1 MGQAAVRTCGRS
13 KSYVTELY
21 EWFRKF
27 VIECPSGLIALH
39 EFQRHFCDGTVGSE
53 SAEYAEQIFRTLDSN
68 GDGVV
73 DFREYVMAISM
84 LIEGSAVEKLRW
96 SFKLY
101 DKDRDGA
108 ITKEEMLEIMQVYRL
123 CVVVYKTEDVP
134 DVAVRLM
141 CVSLFGQ
148 AVYKMNVAA
157 GLTKPNPLTAEECTS
172 RIFVR
177 LDKDNN
183 AIISLEEFI
192 EGALD
197 DNWIREM
204 LECDPSTVK
213 VGRPLKRDTALEN
226 PRLI

>member
-1 MGQAAVRTCGRS
+1 MGQAATLPCRRGE
-13 KSYVTELY
+13 SYVTELY

-27 VIECPSGLIALH
+27 INECPSGLITLH
-39 EFQRHFCDGTVGSE
+39 EFQRHFCNGTVGSE

-84 LIEGSAVEKLRW
+84 LIDGSAVEKLQW
-96 SFKLY
+96 SFRLY
-101 DKDRDGA
+101 DKDSDGA
-108 ITKEEMLEIMQVYRL
+108 ITREEMLEIMQ
-123 CVVVYKTEDVP
+123 
-134 DVAVRLM
+134 
-141 CVSLFGQ
+141 
-148 AVYKMNVAA
+148 AVYKMSVAA
-157 GLTKPNPLTAEECTS
+157 ALTKANSLTAEECTN

-197 DNWIREM
+197 DDWIREM
-204 LECDPSTVK
+204 LECDPSTVNVK
-213 VGRPLKRDTALEN
+213 RPLRRDTVLGTHG
-226 PRLI
+226 

>member
-1 MGQAAVRTCGRS
+1 MGQAATLPCIGG

-27 VIECPSGLIALH
+27 INECPSGLITLH
-39 EFQRHFCDGTVGSE
+39 EFQRHFCNGTVGSE
-53 SAEYAEQIFRTLDSN
+53 SAEYAEQIFRTLDNN
-68 GDGVV
+68 GDGMV

-108 ITKEEMLEIMQVYRL
+108 ITREEMLEIMQAVH
-123 CVVVYKTEDVP
+123 KMS
-134 DVAVRLM
+134 VATAL
-141 CVSLFGQ
+141 
-148 AVYKMNVAA
+148 A
-157 GLTKPNPLTAEECTS
+157 KPNPLTAEECTN
-172 RIFVR
+172 RIFLR

-183 AIISLEEFI
+183 AVISLEEFI

-197 DNWIREM
+197 DDWIREM
-204 LECDPSTVK
+204 LECDPRTVK
-213 VGRPLKRDTALEN
+213 VERPLRRDTALGTHG
-226 PRLI
+226 

>member
-1 MGQAAVRTCGRS
+1 MGQAATLPCPRGE
-13 KSYVTELY
+13 SYITELY

-27 VIECPSGLIALH
+27 INECPSGLITLH
-39 EFQRHFCDGTVGSE
+39 EFQRHFCNGTVGSE

-108 ITKEEMLEIMQVYRL
+108 ITREEMLEIMQ
-123 CVVVYKTEDVP
+123 
-134 DVAVRLM
+134 
-141 CVSLFGQ
+141 
-148 AVYKMNVAA
+148 AVYKMNMAA
-157 GLTKPNPLTAEECTS
+157 ALIKPNPLTPEECTN

-183 AIISLEEFI
+183 AVISLEEFI

-197 DNWIREM
+197 DDWIREM

-213 VGRPLKRDTALEN
+213 VERPLRRDTVLGTHG
-226 PRLI
+226 

>member
-1 MGQAAVRTCGRS
+1 MGQAATLPCRRGE
-13 KSYVTELY
+13 SYVTELY

-27 VIECPSGLIALH
+27 INECPSGLITLH

-53 SAEYAEQIFRTLDSN
+53 SAEYAEQIFRTLDNN

-73 DFREYVMAISM
+73 DFREYVVAISM
-84 LIEGSAVEKLRW
+84 LIEGSAVEKLCW

-108 ITKEEMLEIMQVYRL
+108 ITKGEMLEIMQ
-123 CVVVYKTEDVP
+123 
-134 DVAVRLM
+134 AV
-141 CVSLFGQ
+141 S
-148 AVYKMNVAA
+148 KMSVAA
-157 GLTKPNPLTAEECTS
+157 ALTKPNPLTAEECTN

-183 AIISLEEFI
+183 AIITLEEFI

-197 DNWIREM
+197 DDWIREM

-213 VGRPLKRDTALEN
+213 VERPLRRDSALGTDGE
-226 PRLI
+226 PEVG

>member
-1 MGQAAVRTCGRS
+1 MGQAATLPCRRGE
-13 KSYVTELY
+13 SYVTELY

-27 VIECPSGLIALH
+27 INECPSGLITLH
-39 EFQRHFCDGTVGSE
+39 EFRRHFCDGTVGNE
-53 SAEYAEQIFRTLDSN
+53 SAEYAEQIFRTLDNN

-84 LIEGSAVEKLRW
+84 LIEGSSEEKLRW

-108 ITKEEMLEIMQVYRL
+108 ITREEMLDIM
-123 CVVVYKTEDVP
+123 
-134 DVAVRLM
+134 
-141 CVSLFGQ
+141 Q
-148 AVYKMNVAA
+148 AVYKMSVAA
-157 GLTKPNPLTAEECTS
+157 GLTKLNPLTAEECTN
-172 RIFVR
+172 RIFMR

-183 AIISLEEFI
+183 AIISLEEFT

-197 DNWIREM
+197 DDWIREM

-213 VGRPLKRDTALEN
+213 VERPLKRDTAL
-226 PRLI
+226 

>member
-1 MGQAAVRTCGRS
+1 MGQAATLPCRRGE
-13 KSYVTELY
+13 SYVTELY
-21 EWFRKF
+21 KWFRKF
-27 VIECPSGLIALH
+27 INECPSGLISLH
-39 EFQRHFCDGTVGSE
+39 EFQRHFCNGTVGNE

-73 DFREYVMAISM
+73 DFREYVMAISL

-108 ITKEEMLEIMQVYRL
+108 ITRDEMLEIM
-123 CVVVYKTEDVP
+123 K
-134 DVAVRLM
+134 
-141 CVSLFGQ
+141 
-148 AVYKMNVAA
+148 AVYKMGVAA
-157 GLTKPNPLTAEECTS
+157 ALTNLDPLTAEECTN

-183 AIISLEEFI
+183 AVISLEEFI

-197 DNWIREM
+197 DDWIREM
-204 LECDPSTVK
+204 VECDPSTVTVEK
-213 VGRPLKRDTALEN
+213 PLQVDDNSGTN
-226 PRLI
+226 T

>member
-1 MGQAAVRTCGRS
+1 MGQAATLPCRRGE
-13 KSYVTELY
+13 SYVTDLY

-27 VIECPSGLIALH
+27 INECPSGLITLH
-39 EFQRHFCDGTVGSE
+39 EFQRHFCNGTVGSE

-108 ITKEEMLEIMQVYRL
+108 ITKEEMLEIMQ
-123 CVVVYKTEDVP
+123 
-134 DVAVRLM
+134 
-141 CVSLFGQ
+141 
-148 AVYKMNVAA
+148 AVYKMSEAA
-157 GLTKPNPLTAEECTS
+157 ALTKPSLLTAEECTN

-183 AIISLEEFI
+183 AVISLEEFI

-197 DNWIREM
+197 DDWIREM

-213 VGRPLKRDTALEN
+213 VERPLRRDTILGSHG
-226 PRLI
+226 